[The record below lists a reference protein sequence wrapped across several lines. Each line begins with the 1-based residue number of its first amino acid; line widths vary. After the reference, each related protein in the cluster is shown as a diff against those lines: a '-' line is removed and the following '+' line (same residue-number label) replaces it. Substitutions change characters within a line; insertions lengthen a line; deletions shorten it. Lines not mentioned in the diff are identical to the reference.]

1 MDDIVRI
8 VGIAIVM
15 TVLLTMLRGAH
26 APIGVQLGI
35 AFAATILLIL
45 MDPLRDLMQF
55 FAELG
60 RRSGMQGGY
69 VDTVL
74 RAVGIAYIAGI
85 GAQIAKDAGEAGI
98 AAVVEL
104 AGKISILIVAMPIV
118 GAILASLLSLL
129 P

>member
-1 MDDIVRI
+1 MDDIIRI

-15 TVLLTMLRGAH
+15 TVLLTLIRGAH

-35 AFAATILLIL
+35 AFAATILLVL
-45 MDPLRDLMQF
+45 MGPMRELMQF
-55 FAELG
+55 FTELG
-60 RRSGMQGGY
+60 RRAGMQGVY
-69 VDTVL
+69 IDTVL

-85 GAQIAKDAGEAGI
+85 GTQIAKDAGEAGI

-104 AGKISILIVAMPIV
+104 AGKISILIVALPVV